1 MLIRE
6 LEFYDRS
13 LLHMEVPMKL
23 KVRQLYL
30 LARAC
35 INIHRPISPKTSISC
50 SVSLYLPMTIHH
62 CVLQPVML
70 YLLVS

>member
-13 LLHMEVPMKL
+13 MLHMELPMKL
-23 KVRQLYL
+23 KVRLLHL

-35 INIHRPISPKTSISC
+35 INIHRLISLKTSISC
-50 SVSLYLPMTIHH
+50 SASLYLPMTNLR
-62 CVLQPVML
+62 CVLQPVMH